1 MQTRF
6 SQTVHP
12 PDLETGASGGLI
24 DMAAGLRRSFRSRR
38 LPECPVF
45 VQGSY
50 LGHYAACANLCMGR
64 SAIGGPRS

>member
-6 SQTVHP
+6 SQAVHP

-24 DMAAGLRRSFRSRR
+24 DMAAALFRSFWSKR

-50 LGHYAACANLCMGR
+50 LGHYAACSNLRMGR
-64 SAIGGPRS
+64 SAIGGPGT